1 MEYFVR
7 IISFNSSI
15 ICFPPGKK
23 KTTNEINFEF
33 SGEDYSI
40 GHAEWKCK
48 FVYYWS
54 IFLLNVLGNVCNNI
68 LN

>member
-40 GHAEWKCK
+40 GHAARMKM
-48 FVYYWS
+48 
-54 IFLLNVLGNVCNNI
+54 
-68 LN
+68 